1 MSDAHSS
8 QERNDMLLKRGNRRR
23 TASLLLAAAFTALS
37 LTGCAVG
44 KETGA
49 DRLSKTS
56 VTIRLDWWGAEERQ
70 KKTAAAVRLFE
81 QEHPTIHV
89 DMEFSDWTGYWDRLA
104 TMSAAG
110 SPPDVIQMDGL
121 YLSSYADRGA
131 LLDLGTS
138 KFIDRD
144 RLSREV
150 LDTGRYKGAL
160 YGIPSTVTAVGL
172 AVNTTVLDRLGLTLP
187 DTKSWSW
194 KEYEGFAAKVTRAS
208 GGKVAGTLPLT
219 GSAALDLFARQRG
232 DHLFSQDG
240 HLVLDPGTLTE
251 FWRATDRLVKAG
263 ATLSRSQ
270 LADAAALPLDQSPLS
285 TGKAAMSVIFANQ
298 LSAYAAASGGATFTL
313 VDLPTDHDAASDG
326 QFVKSSQYW
335 SISAQTQ
342 HPAESA
348 LLVNFLT
355 GDRDAAKI
363 LGVERGL
370 PAVPALRSEIRGSL
384 TSEDRGAAAFVESI
398 EKGPVGSAP
407 AIAPTGASDVETV
420 LTRYGQ
426 EVMFGRSDPESA
438 AKDFLKEVSDKIY
451 SAG

>member
-1 MSDAHSS
+1 
-8 QERNDMLLKRGNRRR
+8 MLLKRGTRR
-23 TASLLLAAAFTALS
+23 TTARLLLAAALTALS

-44 KETGA
+44 QETGA

-56 VTIRLDWWGAEERQ
+56 VTIRLNWWGAEERQ

-81 QEHPTIHV
+81 REHPGIHV

-104 TMSAAG
+104 TMTAAG

-131 LLDLGTS
+131 LLDLDTS
-138 KFIDRD
+138 RFIDPD
-144 RLSREV
+144 LSPRV
-150 LDTGRYKGAL
+150 LDTGRYKQAL
-160 YGIPSTVTAVGL
+160 YGIPSTVTVLGV
-172 AVNTTVLDRLGLTLP
+172 AVNTTILDRLGLTLP
-187 DTKSWSW
+187 DTRTWTW
-194 KEYEGFAAKVTRAS
+194 KEYEDFAAEVTQAS
-208 GGKVAGTLPLT
+208 GGQVAGTLPLT

-232 DHLFSQDG
+232 DHLFDKDG
-240 HLVLDPGTLTE
+240 RIVLKAETLTA
-251 FWRATDRLVKAG
+251 FWNATDRLVEAG
-263 ATLSRSQ
+263 ASLSRSQ

-298 LSAYAAASGGATFTL
+298 LSAYAAASGGDTFTL
-313 VDLPTDHDAASDG
+313 VDLPADRGAAADS

-355 GDRDAAKI
+355 GDRKAAKI

-370 PAVPALRSEIRGSL
+370 PAVPALRSEIQESL
-384 TSEDRGAAAFVESI
+384 TPEDRDAAAFVESV
-398 EKGPVGSAP
+398 EQGPVGPAP
-407 AIAPTGASDVETV
+407 AIAPTGASDIEAV

-426 EVMFGRSDPESA
+426 EVMFGRSDAETA
-438 AKDFLKEVSDKIY
+438 ARALLKEVSDKIY